1 MQIPDNSLIYC
12 DPPYEG
18 TTKYKDD
25 FNHKR
30 FWQWCRNKS
39 NEGHIVFVSEY
50 NAPDDFECV
59 KVVETNT
66 QLGNG
71 SNSGNMVKVE
81 KLFKFS
87 PTNVQ

>member
-1 MQIPDNSLIYC
+1 MIYC

-18 TTKYKDD
+18 TTKYKDAFD
-25 FNHKR
+25 HSK
-30 FWQWCRNKS
+30 FWQWCRDKS

-50 NAPDDFECV
+50 NAPADFECV

-87 PTNVQ
+87 THKCSIVAVS